1 MLDTSSSNLSI
12 DRMLRII
19 EVMSESGKPMRL
31 NEIAEESGVSN
42 STAMRIL
49 NTLIANKYA
58 KQNEETLLYS
68 LTMKFLMVGT
78 NIRENLPANQLIHP
92 YLQEI
97 TTRLNLSCALAVLDA
112 DNAGVVY
119 IDECISAK
127 QMLRVYHHLGHMHQ
141 LHVNASGKLFLSQ
154 FSKEALTSYCRRHK
168 FEPLTPKSIL
178 TQSDLER
185 CLRQVTEQG
194 YSLNDEENMLGMRC
208 FAVPIFD
215 DKGTIS
221 ASISISGTV
230 HQIPLEQI
238 PAMVT
243 VVNSILDRFYE
254 EYAPLLIIDNIFNF

>member
-1 MLDTSSSNLSI
+1 
-12 DRMLRII
+12 
-19 EVMSESGKPMRL
+19 
-31 NEIAEESGVSN
+31 
-42 STAMRIL
+42 
-49 NTLIANKYA
+49 
-58 KQNEETLLYS
+58 
-68 LTMKFLMVGT
+68 
-78 NIRENLPANQLIHP
+78 
-92 YLQEI
+92 
-97 TTRLNLSCALAVLDA
+97 
-112 DNAGVVY
+112 
-119 IDECISAK
+119 
-127 QMLRVYHHLGHMHQ
+127 MHQ

-254 EYAPLLIIDNIFNF
+254 EYAPLLIIDNIFNFCTGSSYFRHRPDSNCLPPHEKGRNPR